1 LDADSIRKWLAETSI
16 DGLRV
21 SETYY
26 ECQDQISTVN
36 MAKGVTNTI
45 TIMNLQS
52 SLPYTV
58 EAFCETQ
65 ANVKSA
71 LLTTQFTTV
80 SNGGTVSQISFYF
93 QSRLTT
99 SQKIKLVCALALYFN
114 VDYERVSTW
123 DGYYCSELL
132 SRRRLQ

>member
-1 LDADSIRKWLAETSI
+1 M
-16 DGLRV
+16 
-21 SETYY
+21 
-26 ECQDQISTVN
+26 TVN
-36 MAKGVTNTI
+36 VAKGVAKTI
-45 TIMNLQS
+45 SIMGLQS

-71 LLTTQFTTV
+71 LTTTQFTTV
-80 SNGGTVSQISFYF
+80 SNGGIVSQISFYF
-93 QSRLTT
+93 SSRLTT
-99 SQKIKLVCALALYFN
+99 SQKIKLVCALALFFN

-132 SRRRLQ
+132 SRRRLQSSD